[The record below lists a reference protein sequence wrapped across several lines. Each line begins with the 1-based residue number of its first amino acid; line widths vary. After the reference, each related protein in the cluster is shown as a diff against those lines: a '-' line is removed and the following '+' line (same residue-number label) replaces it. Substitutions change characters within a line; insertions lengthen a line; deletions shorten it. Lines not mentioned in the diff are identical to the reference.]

1 MAATVH
7 ACTMSMGMLRPSLH
21 AGSSG
26 GALASLFFAVG
37 SADCVPDRYATV
49 WIALTAATTDN
60 SCLHFVPAP
69 ADPGY
74 YAGEQPPLNRHSAP
88 PNWQTRP
95 GRPVLYNA
103 GDDSEGDKDPMQCCF
118 PDKEAYQHIRAVPLE
133 AGGASFHTHRI
144 IHWGS
149 SGRAAAEVRIPAFC
163 FAAALDPAVA
173 RWLMRRR
180 LMPGGATNLHV
191 VLLF

>member
-1 MAATVH
+1 MSVQDNATFGEAARRTL
-7 ACTMSMGMLRPSLH
+7 LRSK
-21 AGSSG
+21 
-26 GALASLFFAVG
+26 ALRTWLSFMHGRAAVL
-37 SADCVPDRYATV
+37 
-49 WIALTAATTDN
+49 ALTAATTDN

-74 YAGEQPPLNRHSAP
+74 Y
-88 PNWQTRP
+88 
-95 GRPVLYNA
+95 A

-163 FAAALDPAVA
+163 FAAALDRAVA
-173 RWLMRRR
+173 CWLMCRR
-180 LMPGGATNLHV
+180 LMPGAATNLHV
-191 VLLF
+191 VLLL